1 MLRFQELQPAVPQ
14 AVAAIA
20 RLMPIVVVAANAA
33 FRARVCLRA
42 FAVTLIVQPPEVLV
56 VPQAA
61 AVVRALAP
69 VVVPVL
75 AAALVPVAVLVVV
88 RVLALVP
95 VVVLVAAVAQAAVA
109 AAETLVL
116 AVTHACWL
124 PAVCHMWG

>member
-1 MLRFQELQPAVPQ
+1 MLRFQELQPAVPR
-14 AVAAIA
+14 AVVVIV

-42 FAVTLIVQPPEVLV
+42 FAVTSIVQPPEVLV

-75 AAALVPVAVLVVV
+75 AAALVPV
-88 RVLALVP
+88 
-95 VVVLVAAVAQAAVA
+95 VVLVAAVDQAAVV

-124 PAVCHMWG
+124 PAVCRMWGF